1 MTGGEAVTT
10 AADVQCGATVDERLA
25 AADTRIQA
33 LDRDVKVL
41 GILVVGLVVAGVVS
55 WVVNELVFSHPAPS
69 NRDATEADLLTAGVH
84 CYDSP
89 EERAAARQR
98 ALAAI
103 DRMEWERKLR
113 TAPQGDG
120 QMWGTAPPIGPDEM
134 PSIWDSPANL
144 ASLNADPALCFSV
157 QYLP

>member
-1 MTGGEAVTT
+1 MTGAEAAV
-10 AADVQCGATVDERLA
+10 AADVNGEATVEERLA
-25 AADTRIQA
+25 AAETRVQA
-33 LDRDVKVL
+33 LKRDVTVL
-41 GILVVGLVVAGVVS
+41 GVFMLGVVAAAVVS
-55 WVVNELVFSHPAPS
+55 FVLSELVFSHPAPS
-69 NRDATEADLLTAGVH
+69 NRDATEADLLTGGVH

-103 DRMEWERKLR
+103 DRMEWEREMR
-113 TAPQGDG
+113 AEPQGDG
-120 QMWGTAPPIGPDEM
+120 QMWGTVPPIGANEI

>member
-1 MTGGEAVTT
+1 ME
-10 AADVQCGATVDERLA
+10 ERLA
-25 AADTRIQA
+25 AADRRIQA

-41 GILVVGLVVAGVVS
+41 GILVVGLIVAGVIT
-55 WVVNELVFSHPAPS
+55 WVLNELVFSHPAPS
-69 NRDATEADLLTAGVH
+69 NRDATEADLLAGGVH

-103 DRMEWERKLR
+103 DRMEWARELR
-113 TAPQGDG
+113 TELQGDG
-120 QMWGTAPPIGPDEM
+120 QMWGTAPPVDPGEI
-134 PSIWDSPANL
+134 PSIWDSPENL
-144 ASLNADPALCFSV
+144 TSLNVDPALCFSV

>member
-1 MTGGEAVTT
+1 ME
-10 AADVQCGATVDERLA
+10 ERLA
-25 AADTRIQA
+25 AADRRIQA

-41 GILVVGLVVAGVVS
+41 GILVVVLVVAGVVS
-55 WVVNELVFSHPAPS
+55 WVLSELVFSHPSPS
-69 NRDATEADLLTAGVH
+69 NRDASEADLLTGGMH

-103 DRMEWERKLR
+103 DRMEWERDLR
-113 TAPQGDG
+113 AEPQGDG
-120 QMWGTAPPIGPDEM
+120 QMWGTAPPTGPDEI
-134 PSIWDSPANL
+134 PSIWDSPENL
-144 ASLNADPALCFSV
+144 GSLNADPALCFSV

>member
-1 MTGGEAVTT
+1 MTGTEAAV
-10 AADVQCGATVDERLA
+10 AADVNGEATVEERLA
-25 AADTRIQA
+25 AADRRIQA

-41 GILVVGLVVAGVVS
+41 GILVVGLVVAGVIA
-55 WVVNELVFSHPAPS
+55 WVLNELAFSHPAPS
-69 NRDATEADLLTAGVH
+69 NRDATEADLLTGGVH

-113 TAPQGDG
+113 TEPEGG
-120 QMWGTAPPIGPDEM
+120 QMWGTAAPIGPNEI

-144 ASLNADPALCFSV
+144 SSLNADPALCFSV

>member
-1 MTGGEAVTT
+1 MTGAKAAV
-10 AADVQCGATVDERLA
+10 AADVDGEATVEERLA
-25 AADTRIQA
+25 AADRRIQA

-41 GILVVGLVVAGVVS
+41 GILVVGLVVAGVIT
-55 WVVNELVFSHPAPS
+55 WVLNELVFSHPAPS
-69 NRDATEADLLTAGVH
+69 NRDATEADLLAGGVH

-103 DRMEWERKLR
+103 DRMEWEREVR
-113 TAPQGDG
+113 TEPEGGG
-120 QMWGTAPPIGPDEM
+120 QMWGTVPPIGPNEI
-134 PSIWDSPANL
+134 PWILDSPANL

>member
-1 MTGGEAVTT
+1 MTGTEAAV
-10 AADVQCGATVDERLA
+10 AADVNGEATVEERLA
-25 AADTRIQA
+25 GADRRIQA

-55 WVVNELVFSHPAPS
+55 WVLNELAFSHPAPS
-69 NRDATEADLLTAGVH
+69 NRDATEADLLTGGVH

-103 DRMEWERKLR
+103 DRMEWERELR
-113 TAPQGDG
+113 TEPGGGG
-120 QMWGTAPPIGPDEM
+120 QIWGTAAPIGPNEI